1 MTFPALRVGSIRH
14 EASLETA
21 FEAPRTIAEILR
33 VFAEATSDPQNQN
46 LISALRQWSSNCV
59 AEDRASSRNAFASL
73 NSAEQSILR
82 SRFGSQIEAL
92 SSLASESDP
101 NLFAEGILAMAASAS
116 RAGDDL
122 TAAVLYDI
130 ISRDSGPL
138 GTRIG
143 AAFRERAASEARALR
158 GEGSFGRRFEYLAR
172 GFARQAADPTMIAGM
187 GVGSL
192 MAGAVRL
199 GVLSRL
205 ASSGTANFLTRGY
218 GATLLAGTA
227 AWAAEVPAFWMT
239 TRALHSAS
247 SSTPLAWDRATL
259 TRELASTALMLGL
272 LKVGGAAS
280 EGLFY
285 RVHGLSPASLNVA
298 RLSPM
303 TRLSQPL
310 FTQAGMLASLYTD
323 HLIEERLGWRPQSNS
338 TTRILDSFATLAQFH
353 VGGRLAAE
361 ALGPRY
367 ALATRELELRTRS
380 LQNTA
385 LRPEQPRL
393 PLFPPEG
400 LALEP
405 ALAGTGTG
413 RLLPSES
420 EPWRDLIVQMAEL
433 KPERARR
440 TRGRQATLE
449 REPGQAPISPP
460 AAEKS
465 GETHRPL
472 EVLEEN
478 VLQAFLAAEAKAV
491 DRLTKNLYE
500 RGLLAPLAL
509 ELEAEGHRPGLS
521 RSDFQRAREALRTL
535 EQDFGS
541 YLLERRDAVAFDRRW
556 ESFQRWQNELRPP
569 GMEGLIRLQQM
580 TKRLGIPDVFSY
592 LGEGIKVKARVRNN
606 QDSAEYFHDLSLLRD
621 FLKARGF
628 NRVDMDNP
636 NGRFLSHLLLN
647 GDGNCVT
654 LSLLFA
660 HLAVLTGRNLQVG
673 LLPRHVY
680 LLGREGAVIES
691 VLDFGLT
698 VSTPY
703 KSRAAAPE
711 QKTLGAHSLLAVH
724 LLNLGKGTLDRS
736 QWDLAQT
743 AFERSSAMLPNSP
756 RPALHLGQ
764 LAQRQGRFADALQ
777 HYRYVHSLYPS
788 DANGLNNL
796 RMRAWERFAAG
807 QYSEALAGFQKL
819 NRLSPDDL
827 DVFQGMKECYQRLGM
842 RREAEHMSDL
852 IELMSLDDVELE

>member
-33 VFAEATSDPQNQN
+33 IFAEANSHPQNQD
-46 LISALRQWSSNCV
+46 LASALRQWSHNCV
-59 AEDRASSRNAFASL
+59 AGEGTAPRNAFAAL
-73 NSAEQSILR
+73 NSAEQAALR
-82 SRFGSQIEAL
+82 RRFGSQIEEL
-92 SSLASESDP
+92 SSLALESDP
-101 NLFAEGILAMAASAS
+101 VLFAEGILGMAASSS
-116 RAGDDL
+116 RTGDDL
-122 TAAVLYDI
+122 TATVLYDF

-138 GTRIG
+138 GTRLD
-143 AAFRERAASEARALR
+143 AVFRARAESEARALR
-158 GEGSFGRRFEYLAR
+158 GEGPFGNRFEHLAR
-172 GFARQAADPTMIAGM
+172 GFARQAADPTMMAGM

-218 GATLLAGTA
+218 GATWLAGTA

-239 TRALHSAS
+239 TRALHSATS
-247 SSTPLAWDRATL
+247 DTPLAWDRATL

-285 RVHGLSPASLNVA
+285 RVHGLTPASLSVA
-298 RLSPM
+298 RLSPF

-310 FTQAGMLASLYTD
+310 FTQVGMLGSLYTD
-323 HLIEERLGWRPQSNS
+323 HLIEERLGWRPRSNA
-338 TTRILDSFATLAQFH
+338 TARILDSFATLAQFH
-353 VGGRLAAE
+353 VGGRLASE

-367 ALATRELELRTRS
+367 AAATRELELRTRS
-380 LQNTA
+380 LQA
-385 LRPEQPRL
+385 AGVGSEGPRL
-393 PLFPPEG
+393 PIFPPEG
-400 LALEP
+400 FASELS
-405 ALAGTGTG
+405 LAGAGAAL
-413 RLLPSES
+413 RLPRER
-420 EPWRDLIVQMAEL
+420 EPLQDLVVQMAEV

-440 TRGRQATLE
+440 TRGRPATSE
-449 REPGQAPISPP
+449 EESVRAPGRPP
-460 AAEKS
+460 APEKS

-478 VLQAFLAAEAKAV
+478 ALQAFLAAEAKGV
-491 DRLTKNLYE
+491 DRLAKNLYE

-509 ELEAEGHRPGLS
+509 ELEGEGHRPGLS
-521 RSDFQRAREALRTL
+521 RNDFLHAREVLRSL
-535 EQDFGS
+535 EQDFGR
-541 YLLERRDAVAFDRRW
+541 YLLERRDAVAYDRRW

-580 TKRLGIPDVFSY
+580 TRRLGIPDVFSY
-592 LGEGIKVKARVRNN
+592 LGQGIKVKARVRNN
-606 QDSAEYFHDLSLLRD
+606 QESAEYFHDLSVVRD
-621 FLKARGF
+621 FLKDRGF

-636 NGRFLSHLLLN
+636 DGRFLSHLLLN

-660 HLAVLTGRNLQVG
+660 HLAVMTGRSLQVG

-698 VSTPY
+698 VAAPY

-711 QKTLGAHSLLAVH
+711 LKTLGAHSLLAVH
-724 LLNLGKGTLDRS
+724 LLNLGKGTLDRG
-736 QWDLAQT
+736 QWDLAQV
-743 AFERSSAMLPNSP
+743 AFERSRALLPNSP

-777 HYRYVHSLYPS
+777 HYRYVHSVYPGE
-788 DANGLNNL
+788 ANGLNNL
-796 RMRAWERFAAG
+796 RMRAWERFVAG
-807 QYSEALAGFQKL
+807 QYSEALAGFQRL

-827 DVFQGMKECYQRLGM
+827 DVLQGMKECYQRLGM
-842 RREAEHMSDL
+842 RREAEHVSDL
-852 IELMSLDDVELE
+852 IDLMSFDDGGLE